1 MLGSLRTRLMSIGGL
16 SAVALATSV
25 FGATT
30 ANSGELTIYAAVEA
44 DNLKMIGDAFNK
56 VHPNIKIN
64 WIRDSTGII
73 QARLMAEKDNPRND
87 VLFGMTVTTAVTF
100 EAMGMFL
107 PYTPKGMEKLNPL
120 YLSKSQPAPWTGIY
134 GWASA
139 ICFNTVEAKKA
150 NLPAPKSWA
159 DLANPAYKGRIIMP
173 NPASSGTGFLM
184 VSAWIQLMGEEKAWA
199 YMDKLH
205 DNVAAYTHS
214 GSKPC
219 EMAAAGENVIGLSL
233 PIRGLRLKSQGAPID
248 VTIAEEGTGWEM
260 QVAGIMKNTKNL
272 DDAKT
277 FMDWIVTEDA
287 MKVYARNNE
296 VVALNVPDRPA
307 HARDIETKMIK
318 NDFAWAAKEL
328 PRIVAEWRKRYDT
341 KTEPKKP

>member
-1 MLGSLRTRLMSIGGL
+1 MAMKQSLRFMTSAGL
-16 SAVALATSV
+16 AVTLATSLAV
-25 FGATT
+25 PAR
-30 ANSGELTIYAAVEA
+30 AGELTIYAAVEA
-44 DNLKMIGDAFNK
+44 DNLKIIGDAFAK
-56 VHPNIKIN
+56 AHPSIKIN

-73 QARLMAEKDNPRND
+73 QARLIAEKDNPRND

-120 YLSKSQPAPWTGIY
+120 YLAKAQPAPWTGIY

-139 ICFNTVEAKKA
+139 ICFNTVEGKKA
-150 NLPAPKSWA
+150 NVPVPKSWV
-159 DLANPAYKGRIIMP
+159 DLVNPAYKGRIIMP

-184 VSAWIQLMGEEKAWA
+184 VSAWIQLMGEEKGWA

-205 DNVAAYTHS
+205 ENVAAYTHS

-219 EMAAAGENVIGLSL
+219 EMAAAGENIVGLSL
-233 PIRGLRLKSQGAPID
+233 PIRGIRLKAQGAPIE
-248 VTIAEEGTGWEM
+248 VVIAEEGTGWEM

-272 DDAKT
+272 EDSKT
-277 FMDWIVTEDA
+277 FMDWVVSEAA
-287 MKVYARNNE
+287 MQIYARNNE
-296 VVALNVPDRPA
+296 VVARTEGVTKPP
-307 HARDIETKMIK
+307 HAAEIEAKMIK

-341 KTEPKKP
+341 KSEPRKKQ

>member
-1 MLGSLRTRLMSIGGL
+1 MVMKQCLRLMGGAGM
-16 SAVALATSV
+16 AVVLAASLAMPV
-25 FGATT
+25 RA
-30 ANSGELTIYAAVEA
+30 GELTIYAAVEA
-44 DNLKMIGDAFNK
+44 DNLKIIGDAFAK
-56 VHPNIKIN
+56 AHPNIKIN

-107 PYTPKGMEKLNPL
+107 PYTPKGMDKLYPL
-120 YLSKSQPAPWTGIY
+120 YLAKAQPAPWTGIY

-139 ICFNTVEAKKA
+139 MCFNTVEGKKA
-150 NLPAPKSWA
+150 NVPVPKSWA
-159 DLANPAYKGRIIMP
+159 DLTNPAYKGRIIMP

-184 VSAWIQLMGEEKAWA
+184 VSAWLQLMGEEKGWT

-205 DNVAAYTHS
+205 ENVAAYTHS

-219 EMAAAGENVIGLSL
+219 EMAAAGENIVGLSL
-233 PIRGLRLKSQGAPID
+233 PIRGLRLKAQGAPLE
-248 VTIAEEGTGWEM
+248 VVIAEEGTGWEM
-260 QVAGIMKNTKNL
+260 QVAGIMKNTKNV

-277 FMDWIVTEDA
+277 FMDWVVSPAA
-287 MKVYARNNE
+287 MQIYARNNE
-296 VVALNVPDRPA
+296 VVALSEGVQKA
-307 HARDIETKMIK
+307 EHAPMIEAKLIK

-341 KTEPKKP
+341 KSEPRKK